1 MIAAKVEITGIDDVL
16 RTLEAA
22 PKEMRAVARKS
33 MGKASSTTARR
44 MKQKTPTRWRGLV
57 GYRVAI
63 DRRTGGIQARMGYYN
78 AKTAKG
84 KQPKN
89 TDRAFDW
96 FKAYWNNYGTLS
108 KRDPRHVFKFPVKP
122 ARWAAAQRRRNRTGI
137 PALHFFEKARQG
149 WEDIFLSAF
158 RAAFDANYEKAL
170 GK

>member
-1 MIAAKVEITGIDDVL
+1 MIAAKVEINGLDDVL

-33 MGKASSTTARR
+33 FGKASSTTARR

-89 TDRAFDW
+89 VDRAFDW
-96 FKAYWNNYGTLS
+96 YKAYWINYGTLS
-108 KRDPRHVFKFPVKP
+108 RRDPRHVFKFPVKP
-122 ARWAAAQRRRNRTGI
+122 ETWAITKRRKTKNGITAR
-137 PALHFFEKARQG
+137 HFFEKARQG